1 MLLKDT
7 CIKSLMPTWPC
18 QMLHVQI
25 PHVDAVYTK
34 AEATKAK
41 AEAATALAATA
52 ADGGAG
58 EGTGSGDGEGIGD
71 GEGTGSGDGNG
82 AGSGDG
88 TTTGSGDGAT
98 TGSGD
103 AAAITSEMTSAAGT
117 MAASAAGTMAAS
129 VAGPAAAPLAGFGSR
144 TAPATK
150 AYLFPSQL
158 MVVSIGTLFIGPC
171 TCKSVAG
178 AVPAGTDVSGTLA
191 SLNVRKRILFPD
203 TVSAIEAPL
212 LVATPTW
219 VVRTLAK
226 SSGSARACSAVN
238 PFLLKNALKAVSVGR
253 TKMSFCPSGRA
264 THAHA
269 QSDTVHNGAPLQETH
284 HRKDTY

>member
-1 MLLKDT
+1 
-7 CIKSLMPTWPC
+7 MPTWPC

-34 AEATKAK
+34 AAATKAK

-58 EGTGSGDGEGIGD
+58 EGTGSGDGEGTGTGD

-88 TTTGSGDGAT
+88 TAIGSGDGNGA
-98 TGSGD
+98 GSGD
-103 AAAITSEMTSAAGT
+103 AAAITSEMISAAGT

-178 AVPAGTDVSGTLA
+178 AVPAGTDVSGTLP
-191 SLNVRKRILFPD
+191 SLYVRKRILFPD
-203 TVSAIEAPL
+203 TVSPIEAPL

-253 TKMSFCPSGRA
+253 TKTSFCPSGRA
-264 THAHA
+264 AHAHT

-284 HRKDTY
+284 HREDTY